1 MKKDFQKFQ
10 NAFYKAVAEN
20 LPVLDALST
29 YLHITPVAGV
39 FEDEGPFL
47 DVTFSYREV
56 TGRENTESILIEATD
71 DAAVAVE
78 RFRDE
83 LKKKYPGFVLFKSLE
98 EAIETAIEVDDEDL
112 CFNYVSGENDT
123 PSLTISISH
132 KEWGVP
138 DAFQESSHQRVY
150 IVQNDE
156 DQMTLDFNPAETTIE
171 EMVKEVKQEFYGE
184 WD

>member
-1 MKKDFQKFQ
+1 MKKDFQNFQ

-20 LPVLDALST
+20 LPVLDAVST

-47 DVTFSYREV
+47 DVTFSYREL

-83 LKKKYPGFVLFKSLE
+83 LKKKYPGFVRFNSLE

-112 CFNYVSGENDT
+112 EFRYTDFEKDIPIVVYTNHRDLCMPCD
-123 PSLTISISH
+123 
-132 KEWGVP
+132 
-138 DAFQESSHQRVY
+138 HQNVY
-150 IVQNDE
+150 IVWDDE
-156 DQMTLDFNPAETTIE
+156 DQMRLTFNPAETTIE
-171 EMVKEVKQEFYGE
+171 EMMTEVKHEFYSE

>member
-1 MKKDFQKFQ
+1 MKKDFQNFQ
-10 NAFYKAVAEN
+10 EAFYEKVNNTAIMCDVF
-20 LPVLDALST
+20 T

-56 TGRENTESILIEATD
+56 TGRENTESVLIEATD
-71 DAAVAVE
+71 DANVAFE

-83 LKKKYPGFVLFKSLE
+83 LKKKYPGFVRFNSLE

-112 CFNYVSGENDT
+112 EFRYTDLAENLPMVVYTNHRDLCM
-123 PSLTISISH
+123 PC
-132 KEWGVP
+132 
-138 DAFQESSHQRVY
+138 DHQNVY
-150 IVQNDE
+150 IVWDDE
-156 DQMTLDFNPAETTIE
+156 DQMRLTFNPAETTIE
-171 EMVKEVKQEFYGE
+171 EMMKEVKQEFYGE